1 MSHPPEAILFDLDD
15 TICRYRR
22 SAETVLECAFERV
35 GVDPVFDPAAY
46 PERYGDYLASSSSI
60 GDLHRQCFGDLA
72 VEAGVDREVGIA
84 VAEAFNEERD
94 QRAVDPLAG
103 VPDVFDTLEASY
115 RLGLITNGDPAMQ
128 AEKLAAL
135 GLTETFEPVVCA
147 GYETAPKP
155 DPEPFEVALEALDL
169 TPEQALYVGNSLTSD
184 VAGAK
189 AAGVPSVWVPVDGR
203 GGETT
208 RVSGPEPTFRVPSL
222 AALESVP
229 VLSM

>member
-1 MSHPPEAILFDLDD
+1 MSDSLEAVLFDLDD
-15 TICRYRR
+15 TLCRYRR
-22 SAETVLECAFERV
+22 SSTAVLECAFERV

-72 VEAGVDREVGIA
+72 VEAGADRELGIA

-103 VPDVFDTLEASY
+103 VPDVFDTLEESY

-128 AEKLAAL
+128 AEKLEAL
-135 GLTETFEPVVCA
+135 GLTDTFEPVVCS
-147 GYETAPKP
+147 GYDTAPKP

-184 VAGAK
+184 VSGAQ
-189 AAGVPSVWVPVDGR
+189 AAGLPSVWVPADNGR
-203 GGETT
+203 AAMTGT
-208 RVSGPEPTFRVPSL
+208 GPEPTYTIESL
-222 AALESVP
+222 AALASVP
-229 VLSM
+229 SLSV